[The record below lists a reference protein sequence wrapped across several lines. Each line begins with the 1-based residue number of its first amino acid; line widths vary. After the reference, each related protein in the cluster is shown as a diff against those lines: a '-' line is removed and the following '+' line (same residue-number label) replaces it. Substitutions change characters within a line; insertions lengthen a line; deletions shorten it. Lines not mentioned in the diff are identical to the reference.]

1 LFQDSTGI
9 RWLGVAI
16 VLGASWPMWEALEAV
31 GSRDYLGGLLLLGL
45 TYVVAR
51 TGVELAGVGAGPGGD

>member
-1 LFQDSTGI
+1 M
-9 RWLGVAI
+9 AI
-16 VLGASWPMWEALEAV
+16 ALGASWPMWAALEAV

-51 TGVELAGVGAGPGGD
+51 TGVELAGVGTGPGGD

>member
-1 LFQDSTGI
+1 M
-9 RWLGVAI
+9 AI
-16 VLGASWPMWEALEAV
+16 ALGASWPMWAALEAV

-51 TGVELAGVGAGPGGD
+51 TGVELAGVGGRAGGD